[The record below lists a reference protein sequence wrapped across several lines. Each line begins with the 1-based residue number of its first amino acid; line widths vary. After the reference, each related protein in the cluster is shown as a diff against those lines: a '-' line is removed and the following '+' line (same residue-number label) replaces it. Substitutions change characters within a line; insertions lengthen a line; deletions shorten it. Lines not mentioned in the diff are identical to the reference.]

1 MRKEHIEYLKE
12 ILKTG
17 SITAAAE
24 KLNIT
29 PQALSKSIKLL
40 EKEIGFKLFDRDSQ
54 GVTYTAAGVRFLNS
68 AVSFYEEIESISQE
82 KEKKYTTVQLNIVKG
97 FSSHFAIDLIKG
109 ISDGNNDIH
118 LELNMQEADILV
130 RQLQDRAIN
139 YFIAAKPKYNGEFYP
154 NNEEFAPDINHQPI
168 KNGEIAKL
176 CCLVSKSFPIYNF
189 KSMSVKTAAKYP
201 VSFIKTNY
209 EDTASIRYIL
219 NRITTF
225 DNEIITDNIIEHK
238 MNILLGKYIGFDFI
252 NDLSEWKGS
261 ESLVKIIPLKEQI
274 TLNLCAITKD
284 GEIDKEISTV
294 LENAIFS

>member
-118 LELNMQEADILV
+118 LELNMQEADILEQ
-130 RQLQDRAIN
+130 QLQDGTITH
-139 YFIAAKPKYNGEFYP
+139 FIAAKPKYNGVFYP
-154 NNEEFAPDINHQPI
+154 NNDELAPDINHQPI
-168 KNGEIAKL
+168 KNGEN
-176 CCLVSKSFPIYNF
+176 SKAMLF
-189 KSMSVKTAAKYP
+189 
-201 VSFIKTNY
+201 
-209 EDTASIRYIL
+209 
-219 NRITTF
+219 
-225 DNEIITDNIIEHK
+225 
-238 MNILLGKYIGFDFI
+238 G
-252 NDLSEWKGS
+252 
-261 ESLVKIIPLKEQI
+261 VKIFS
-274 TLNLCAITKD
+274 NL
-284 GEIDKEISTV
+284 
-294 LENAIFS
+294 